1 MSLTLGHV
9 ILIAVTTA
17 LGAGLG
23 RFIKARSL
31 RLRYL
36 NEVARA
42 VLFLLGLI
50 VAVLIVALSPGS
62 GTEKSTLVGFYIGA
76 VYGLVASEPKP
87 RTPPN
92 QKKPGA

>member
-1 MSLTLGHV
+1 MNLTLGHV
-9 ILIAVTTA
+9 VLIAVTTV
-17 LGAGLG
+17 LGAALG

-31 RLRYL
+31 RLRFL

-42 VLFLLGLI
+42 VLFLLGII

-62 GTEKSTLVGFYIGA
+62 GAEKSALVGFYIGA
-76 VYGLVASEPKP
+76 IYGLVASEPRP

-92 QKKPGA
+92 QKRPGP